1 MLQPT
6 NARLTPGRGTVFL
19 KNLGDR
25 FKRHAARIGTV
36 SVTNAVTSTRTSAD
50 TRVGAIERPQT
61 PHPRILMDWVASPAR
76 NPDTPLTPAAENFN
90 QSEQSSP
97 SVLLPWGIEDVGPML
112 DALDGTTLAKMSL
125 STAKAVRQEHRM
137 PFARSLRHALRIFC
151 QAHNSL
157 QVAPTGGPHNET
169 LVTNLERATK
179 LLHITPALLQ
189 SSDGRCS
196 RQGRYNEYG
205 RGELTGLI
213 DWLVVFAGRSRQ
225 KAREDTPEAR
235 RIRASKLAHQRGGIT
250 KAASA
255 LVSPP
260 AAPRDS
266 RTLATLRGKHPTED
280 PAAIASGKAQ
290 AERRAG
296 ITAVGGQE
304 QQLNVT
310 PEPLAAQGQILEMEN
325 LFEEATV
332 KAVIKKAN
340 PQSAAGPSGLRYSHL
355 QAALCDE
362 LVEDLA
368 AFATLVFSSRVLPQ
382 VFWTLHTSANLSTLG
397 QKARPVACGDV
408 LRRVIGAV
416 FCRRYGRKLAD
427 YFQPWGQYGVAVSG
441 GVEIMAFTATL
452 GFEEGC
458 TILSYD
464 GANAFN
470 SIYRHRFL
478 PALAEI
484 VPSVVLYAS
493 NLYAREPPKLL
504 FALDGGGLEVVES
517 ARGVQQGCNLG
528 PLCYSAGS
536 LKILKEFKANP
547 PVPGARAVSFD
558 DITVILPPEFSL
570 DMAAI
575 GKVTEWLQERLG
587 VEGISLNRRK
597 SQALLADG
605 VGPEQLTEE
614 QREAMDITGLAVV
627 RQGMRVVGV
636 PVGTEQFQRDF
647 LQEAVNG
654 EPAELVRALV
664 PMEDA
669 QASFQILRLSAT
681 SRLSHLLRT
690 VPPSI
695 TCQAAANYDALVE
708 WALASII
715 AGDGAAAAGLPT
727 PEEVAHD
734 PTVCQNQTYLGHDAL
749 RQAHLPIRE
758 GGLGLTS
765 SSSIKG
771 ATYIGCH
778 ALVLGRVVAAS
789 ARGNLPSLLER
800 LPERPM
806 ASALY
811 EELKIVAT
819 EAKRSQIEDAV
830 GSSWAALAAE
840 EDPQGRGIGTLLV
853 EAGAGGGGGR
863 GGGGGEG
870 RGGEGGAWGWGC
882 WTART
887 MGGSDG
893 NPV

>member
-1 MLQPT
+1 M
-6 NARLTPGRGTVFL
+6 
-19 KNLGDR
+19 
-25 FKRHAARIGTV
+25 
-36 SVTNAVTSTRTSAD
+36 TS
-50 TRVGAIERPQT
+50 
-61 PHPRILMDWVASPAR
+61 
-76 NPDTPLTPAAENFN
+76 
-90 QSEQSSP
+90 
-97 SVLLPWGIEDVGPML
+97 
-112 DALDGTTLAKMSL
+112 
-125 STAKAVRQEHRM
+125 
-137 PFARSLRHALRIFC
+137 
-151 QAHNSL
+151 
-157 QVAPTGGPHNET
+157 
-169 LVTNLERATK
+169 
-179 LLHITPALLQ
+179 
-189 SSDGRCS
+189 
-196 RQGRYNEYG
+196 
-205 RGELTGLI
+205 
-213 DWLVVFAGRSRQ
+213 
-225 KAREDTPEAR
+225 
-235 RIRASKLAHQRGGIT
+235 
-250 KAASA
+250 
-255 LVSPP
+255 
-260 AAPRDS
+260 
-266 RTLATLRGKHPTED
+266 
-280 PAAIASGKAQ
+280 
-290 AERRAG
+290 
-296 ITAVGGQE
+296 
-304 QQLNVT
+304 
-310 PEPLAAQGQILEMEN
+310 EPLVAQGQIPEMEN

-332 KAVIKKAN
+332 KAVIRKAN
-340 PQSAAGPSGLRYSHL
+340 PQSAAGPSRLSYSHL

-368 AFATLVFSSRVLPQ
+368 ALATLVFSSRVLPQ
-382 VFWTLHTSANLSTLG
+382 VFWTLHTSANLSALE
-397 QKARPVACGDV
+397 QKARPVACGDI

-441 GVEIMAFTATL
+441 EVEIMAFTATL

-458 TILSYD
+458 TILSHD

-470 SIYRHRFL
+470 SIYRHRLL
-478 PALAEI
+478 PALAGI
-484 VPSVVLYAS
+484 VPSVVPYAS

-517 ARGVQQGCNLG
+517 AWGVQQGCNLG

-536 LKILKEFKANP
+536 LKILKEFRVIP
-547 PVPGARAVSFD
+547 PVPGARAVSFID
-558 DITVILPPEFSL
+558 DITVILPPELSL

-614 QREAMDITGLAVV
+614 QRVAIDTTGLTVV

-664 PMEDA
+664 PMEDD
-669 QASFQILRLSAT
+669 QARIQISRLSAT

-708 WALASII
+708 WALASIV

-749 RQAHLPIRE
+749 RQAYLPIRE

-771 ATYIGCH
+771 AAYIGCH

-789 ARGNLPSLLER
+789 ARGNLPSLLEL

-806 ASALY
+806 ASALL

-819 EAKRSQIEDAV
+819 EAKRSQMEDAV
-830 GSSWAALAAE
+830 GSSWAALGAE
-840 EDPQGRGIGTLLV
+840 EDPQGRVIETLLV

-863 GGGGGEG
+863 QRGGGARGG
-870 RGGEGGAWGWGC
+870 RGDQGVGQREQWEDPMATQSDREIELSQTNRGVGGVCVGVVPRVQLKLSRALHARRGKKLLQDLRTQESAATKRAMVRLRGARGKGAMAFVECLGFSQEDTMEGPLCRKTLGRSLGSHDATELVGGMCHGYGCRQETTRLHAISCSKTGWSSL
-882 WTART
+882 THNRVFHQALARSLCESKVQFVVEDT
-887 MGGSDG
+887 WPFRQRASEQNG
-893 NPV
+893 